1 MNPRTMRDGTAVAQ
15 QYLQQASALRLQLL
29 TAMDA
34 IGRNSLPEFEQSLWQ
49 QEMLSTGMRR
59 ILQLLRTLHVQP
71 SLLAELRS
79 ANASLQRL
87 SHTYQGLIGQASQSA
102 TLLRGVCTLYGQ
114 APSPTSSK
122 QQLLHCEA

>member
-15 QYLQQASALRLQLL
+15 HYLQQASALRLQLL

-49 QEMLSTGMRR
+49 QEMLSTGMHRT
-59 ILQLLRTLHVQP
+59 LQLLRTLHVQP

-79 ANASLQRL
+79 TNASLQQVSR
-87 SHTYQGLIGQASQSA
+87 TYQGLIGQASQSA
-102 TLLRGVCTLYGQ
+102 NLLRGVCTLYGQ
-114 APSPTSSK
+114 APSPPSSK